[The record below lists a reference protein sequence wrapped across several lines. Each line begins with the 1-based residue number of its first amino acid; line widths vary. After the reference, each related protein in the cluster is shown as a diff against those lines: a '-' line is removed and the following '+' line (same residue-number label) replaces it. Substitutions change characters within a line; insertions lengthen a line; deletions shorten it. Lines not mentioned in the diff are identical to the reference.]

1 MLKKIHFAI
10 AAFMVAIYALFIT
23 PAFCSA
29 GGIDRDK
36 QMHIGASA
44 AAGLILAKNKP
55 FCKWKPWQRVLF
67 NGAVIGGAKELYDSR
82 HPDRHSADWGDIGAD
97 AIGALGAE
105 GCIWIVHKTW

>member
-1 MLKKIHFAI
+1 MLKKIHFAVLAVMLMI
-10 AAFMVAIYALFIT
+10 GLFTT

-44 AAGLILAKNKP
+44 AVEVFMAHNKP
-55 FCKWKPWQRVLF
+55 FNSWAPWQRSLF
-67 NGAVIGGAKELYDSR
+67 NVVVIGGAKELYDSR

-97 AIGALGAE
+97 AIGAFGAE
-105 GCIWIVHKTW
+105 GMIWLVHTTW

>member
-1 MLKKIHFAI
+1 MLKKNHFAV
-10 AAFMVAIYALFIT
+10 AAVMLMIGLFTT

-44 AAGLILAKNKP
+44 AAGLILAQTKP
-55 FCKWKPWQRVLF
+55 FCKWKPWQRALF
-67 NGAVIGGAKELYDSR
+67 NVAVIGGTKEWYDSR

-97 AIGALGAE
+97 AVGALSAE
-105 GCIWIVHKTW
+105 GMIWIVHKTW

>member
-1 MLKKIHFAI
+1 MLKKIHFAV
-10 AAFMVAIYALFIT
+10 AAVMLMIGLFTT

-44 AAGLILAKNKP
+44 AVEVFMAHNKP
-55 FCKWKPWQRVLF
+55 FNSWAPWQRSLF
-67 NGAVIGGAKELYDSR
+67 NVVVIGGAKELYDSR

-97 AIGALGAE
+97 AIGAFGAE
-105 GCIWIVHKTW
+105 GMIWLVHTTW